1 MVRTP
6 EPRGRAGYLERAR
19 VPLLLPLLL
28 AGGAEVPVV
37 PPLPL
42 ARRRHPSLDQAAV
55 ASGTLLCC
63 PKTVDVGQ
71 SGGETRNQLM
81 EVA

>member
-6 EPRGRAGYLERAR
+6 ESRGRAGYLERAR
-19 VPLLLPLLL
+19 VPLL
-28 AGGAEVPVV
+28 AGGGAEVPVV

>member
-6 EPRGRAGYLERAR
+6 EPRGRALAILSARAFPSSSLPAAR
-19 VPLLLPLLL
+19 RCLLCLL
-28 AGGAEVPVV
+28 
-37 PPLPL
+37 PLPL

>member
-19 VPLLLPLLL
+19 VPLL
-28 AGGAEVPVV
+28 AGAVEVPVV

-71 SGGETRNQLM
+71 SGEQKGTRHLHG
-81 EVA
+81 